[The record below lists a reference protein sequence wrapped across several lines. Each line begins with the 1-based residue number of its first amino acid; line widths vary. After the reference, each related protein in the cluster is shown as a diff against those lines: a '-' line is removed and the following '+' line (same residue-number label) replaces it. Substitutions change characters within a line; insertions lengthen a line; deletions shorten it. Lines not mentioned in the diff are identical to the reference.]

1 MRSIEDLIELHR
13 AWWKLENDRPLLNVT
28 YREHFPWMWLQ
39 SDHTRGME
47 LVLKDGSLAE
57 DGPLDPEMLSPERM
71 HPTPFTH
78 GDLFLP
84 AMPFGKIPW
93 MEAICGAT
101 PQVSVKGNSIW
112 GGFGQG
118 IWPDDWWKQGL
129 EPEVNKDWLN
139 LLVETTK
146 YCADKFS
153 GHFVVAQTSIMRGPV
168 DVMAALVGDKNV
180 IVGMYRHA
188 EETKK
193 LLHRLADI
201 CIMVMKAQNEVIP
214 SFHGGYVNCWGVWAP
229 GTVTR
234 NQEDGAAYVSPAFY
248 EEFIQPVDRRIAQA
262 FDYTTI
268 HFHASHH
275 IHMDAVTDIPELGA
289 LQISMEPPPY
299 GPTLSDWI
307 PILKRI
313 IKKKPLILQA
323 WYLTREQINTI
334 LDELPAQGLCLE
346 TYVQEAGE
354 GHYVYK
360 E

>member
-1 MRSIEDLIELHR
+1 MRSIQDLIEHHR
-13 AWWKLENDRPLLNVT
+13 QWWRLENDKPLLNIA

-39 SDHTRGME
+39 NDHALGME
-47 LVLKDGSLAE
+47 LILKDGSMAK
-57 DGPLDPEMLSPERM
+57 DGSLKPEMLSPEKM
-71 HPTPFTH
+71 HPSPFTH

-118 IWPDDWWKQGL
+118 FWPDDWWKQGL

-139 LLVETTK
+139 LLVESTE
-146 YCADKFS
+146 YCVREFS
-153 GHFVVAQTSIMRGPV
+153 EHFVIAQTSIMRGPV
-168 DVMAALVGDKNV
+168 DIMAALVGDKNV
-180 IVGMYRHA
+180 IVGMYRHP

-193 LLHRLADI
+193 LLDRLADI
-201 CIMVMKAQNEVIP
+201 CIMVMKAQNKAIP
-214 SFHGGYVNCWGVWAP
+214 SFQGGHVNCWGIWAP

-234 NQEDGAAYVSPAFY
+234 NQEDGAAYVSPSLY
-248 EEFIQPVDRRIAQA
+248 KEFIQPVDRKIAQA
-262 FDYTTI
+262 FDYMTI

-275 IHMDAVTDIPELGA
+275 VHVDAVTDIPELGA
-289 LQISMEPPPY
+289 LQMNMEPPPY
-299 GPTLSDWI
+299 GPTLGDWI

-334 LDELPAQGLCLE
+334 LDELPPQGLCLE

-354 GHYVYK
+354 NLYAYK